1 MYGVFLYVKFVR
13 PPFLLYLCTRKTV
26 TTMLLQIDIPAPQ
39 VLPPDSVREATK
51 NMLVKM
57 HTEPEVFWNEFLQN
71 ALQFGIKVLAALL
84 IYIIGSW
91 LIGRIK
97 KMLHRVFER
106 KQTERT
112 LASFI
117 TSLVTIS
124 LTVLL
129 VIVTVSTLGVNTTSL
144 AALLAAGGMAIGMAL
159 SGTVQ
164 NFAGGIMLLAFK
176 PFKAGDFIVAQGVS
190 GKVVEVNITSTKV
203 LTTDNRVVILPNGAL
218 SNGTI
223 DNYSARPLRRVEWQV
238 SVAYGTD
245 AQAFRDRVLGM
256 LAADKRVLQADTDMD
271 ALYKQLNIS
280 DYQLSTVGYR
290 MDAIPAPMVV
300 LNSLNANDITFIVR
314 VWTRSDDYWDLYFDM
329 QQRFYTELPLAGFS
343 FAYPHLDVTMLPTA

>member
-1 MYGVFLYVKFVR
+1 MEIRLFCCIFAPEKN
-13 PPFLLYLCTRKTV
+13 TK
-26 TTMLLQIDIPAPQ
+26 TMLLQIDIPAPNI
-39 VLPPDSVREATK
+39 LPPDSVREATK

-57 HTEPEVFWNEFLQN
+57 QTEPDVFWNEFLQN
-71 ALQFGIKVLAALL
+71 ALHFGLKVLAALL

-97 KMLHRVFER
+97 KMLHRVFDR
-106 KQTERT
+106 RHTERT

-129 VIVTVSTLGVNTTSL
+129 VIITVSTLGVNTTSL

-176 PFKAGDFIVAQGVS
+176 PFKAGDFIAAQDFS
-190 GKVVEVNITSTKV
+190 GKVVEVNITSTKI

-245 AQAFRDRVLGM
+245 AQAFRDKVLGM
-256 LAADKRVLQADTDMD
+256 LAADQRVLQADTDMD

-280 DYQLSTVGYR
+280 AFQLSTVGYR
-290 MDAIPAPMVV
+290 MDAIPAPMVA
-300 LNSLNANDITFIVR
+300 LDSLNANDITFVVR
-314 VWTRSDDYWDLYFDM
+314 AWARTDDYWDLYYDM
-329 QQRFYTELPLAGFS
+329 QQRFYTELPQAGFS